1 MKTLSTNRALGHFTL
16 KGVKTVGYAVE
27 SPGSFVLE
35 GGGEMGNE
43 KREIIGSTIS
53 Y

>member
-1 MKTLSTNRALGHFTL
+1 MKTLSTNRALGYFTL

-27 SPGSFVLE
+27 SPGAFFVK
-35 GGGEMGNE
+35 GGCDMGKE
-43 KREIIGSTIS
+43 KRDIMGSPIS